1 MAMVQALASGLL
13 LGGVYGLFSMG
24 FSLAFGVMRIVNF
37 AHGDLV
43 MLGMYTGFFA
53 FTLLGIDPLFFAPA
67 SALLIAGLGVLLYKA
82 FYSRF
87 VGRATLQ
94 QLLVAIALALILQVL
109 AQIAFSPETRGIQG
123 GWGARYLLVGGLFF
137 SYAQIAAF
145 GFAVASIIVVE
156 ALLRRTRWGQ
166 SIRAVANDVEA
177 AELVGID
184 SHKVNVTAFAL
195 STGLAGIAGAVL
207 VTYYPV
213 NPHVGFTLM
222 PIALIATVLGGLGS
236 VLGAF
241 IGGLICGMVQQ
252 VTSVLW
258 KPALQ
263 DLPLYALL
271 LVFLAIRPY
280 GLMGRKSAH

>member
-1 MAMVQALASGLL
+1 MVQALVSGLL

-37 AHGDLV
+37 AHGDMV
-43 MLGMYTGFFA
+43 MLGMYAGFFA
-53 FTLLGIDPLFFAPA
+53 VTLLGIDPLLFAPI
-67 SALLIAGLGVLLYKA
+67 SALPIAGLGVLLYNG
-82 FYSRF
+82 FYRRF

-109 AQIAFSPETRGIQG
+109 AQIAFTPETRAVQG
-123 GWGARYLLVGGLFF
+123 GWGTRYLLLGGLFL

-145 GFAVASIIVVE
+145 AFAVTSVVVIE
-156 ALLRRTRWGQ
+156 VLLRYTRWGQ

-207 VTYYPV
+207 VTYFPV

-222 PIALIATVLGGLGS
+222 PIALIAMVLGGLGS

-241 IGGLICGMVQQ
+241 IGGLVCGVVQQ

-258 KPALQ
+258 TPALQ

-271 LVFLAIRPY
+271 LVFLTVRPY